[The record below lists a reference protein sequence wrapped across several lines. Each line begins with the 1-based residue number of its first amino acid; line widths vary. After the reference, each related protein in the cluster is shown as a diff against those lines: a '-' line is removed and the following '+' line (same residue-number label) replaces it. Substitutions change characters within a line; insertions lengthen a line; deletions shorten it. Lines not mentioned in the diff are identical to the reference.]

1 MRNINIIMTETKARM
16 RRSKE
21 REREREREHAVE
33 GEKERWNCGRWSV
46 FQDTMITWSWRKG
59 GVDIARV

>member
-16 RRSKE
+16 RRSK
-21 REREREREHAVE
+21 EREREREHAVE